1 MIGYLKG
8 KISHIFNDSCFIDV
22 NGVGYRVFIS
32 ELTRLE
38 IREEQNATLF
48 TYLNVREDAM
58 QLYGFFTEAEYDLFV
73 LLISVSGIGPKVAL
87 GILSGMEPSAIKTAI
102 ASENI
107 PLLVKLPGIGKKTAE
122 RLVLELKD
130 KINTI
135 PLDNI
140 NGSNKLI
147 AEVFAPATGIL
158 DEVIQALKGLGYN
171 EAEVRPIAEVL
182 AENFTDVSALLKA
195 TLTELGKKK

>member
-1 MIGYLKG
+1 M
-8 KISHIFNDSCFIDV
+8 V
-22 NGVGYRVFIS
+22 
-32 ELTRLE
+32 
-38 IREEQNATLF
+38 
-48 TYLNVREDAM
+48 
-58 QLYGFFTEAEYDLFV
+58 FFTEAEYDLFV

-130 KINTI
+130 KINAI

>member
-38 IREEQNATLF
+38 IREEQNATLY

-130 KINTI
+130 KINSI

-171 EAEVRPIAEVL
+171 EAEVRPIAEAL
-182 AENFTDVSALLKA
+182 SENFTDVSALLKA

>member
-8 KISHIFNDSCFIDV
+8 KISYIFNDSCFIDV

-38 IREEQNATLF
+38 IREEQNATIF

-130 KINTI
+130 KINAI

>member
-38 IREEQNATLF
+38 IREEQNATIF

>member
-130 KINTI
+130 KINAI